1 MAARCARQLP
11 RAESLHHEYSAL
23 AATVEVV
30 DGVDAAIDHI
40 HQYVTPPNTA
50 FPDSTAGSLD

>member
-1 MAARCARQLP
+1 M
-11 RAESLHHEYSAL
+11 HHEYSSL
-23 AATVEVV
+23 DATVEVV

>member
-1 MAARCARQLP
+1 M
-11 RAESLHHEYSAL
+11 HHEYSSL

-40 HQYVTPPNTA
+40 HQYVTPNTA
-50 FPDSTAGSLD
+50 LPDSAAGSLD

>member
-1 MAARCARQLP
+1 MAARCACQLP
-11 RAESLHHEYSAL
+11 PAESLHHEYSSL

-40 HQYVTPPNTA
+40 HQYATPNTA
-50 FPDSTAGSLD
+50 FPDSAAGSLD